1 MNGRPD
7 IDEFADRFAAETPLA
22 SEQIRLDR
30 LAGQLKLEMQYV
42 LQRRHDDR
50 QGKLTPDVV
59 MRVVRALADADVGS
73 LLDHDED
80 TWHDPARSTINDT
93 RSRGFLGYASR
104 VIADLA
110 KAGGWEAEY
119 PRDVWRMRRLG
130 YDGDRTL
137 RFAGIPQPWLRDL
150 AKRWV
155 RWRLSTGLG
164 LEAGGGRPV
173 VVLTRFAQFLAAIGI
188 ESIERID
195 RPVLERYLADLRGD
209 PTFTTQ
215 RRGSH
220 IGLLNRFFAAVRQ
233 HRWDTSLPADALFF
247 AEDYPKR
254 QERLPRALAEHVMAQ
269 LEDPDNL
276 ARFADPA
283 HRLITIIL
291 MRCGLRITDALRL
304 RSDCVVT
311 DAEGAPY
318 LRYLNHKM
326 KRDALVPIDE
336 QLRELI
342 AEHRT
347 RTAQRWPAGTPG
359 LFPRPTKNIDGS
371 HPIAS
376 PTYRM
381 ALLRWLA
388 ACDVRDEHGQP
399 VHLTPHQWRHTLGTR
414 LINRDVPQEVV
425 RRILDHDSA
434 ADDRALRPP
443 ARHHR
448 APPLGSRPQGRH
460 PRRAQSLSTR
470 PGRSPRPP
478 GPSNDS
484 AAPPRPCPTATA
496 GCPCSRA
503 ARTPTPA

>member
-1 MNGRPD
+1 M
-7 IDEFADRFAAETPLA
+7 
-22 SEQIRLDR
+22 
-30 LAGQLKLEMQYV
+30 

-59 MRVVRALADADVGS
+59 MRVVRVLADADVGS

-137 RFAGIPQPWLRDL
+137 QFAGIPQPWLRDL

-164 LEAGGGRPV
+164 LEAGGDRPV

-233 HRWDTSLPADALFF
+233 HRWDTPLPADA
-247 AEDYPKR
+247 
-254 QERLPRALAEHVMAQ
+254 
-269 LEDPDNL
+269 
-276 ARFADPA
+276 
-283 HRLITIIL
+283 
-291 MRCGLRITDALRL
+291 
-304 RSDCVVT
+304 
-311 DAEGAPY
+311 
-318 LRYLNHKM
+318 
-326 KRDALVPIDE
+326 
-336 QLRELI
+336 
-342 AEHRT
+342 
-347 RTAQRWPAGTPG
+347 
-359 LFPRPTKNIDGS
+359 
-371 HPIAS
+371 
-376 PTYRM
+376 
-381 ALLRWLA
+381 
-388 ACDVRDEHGQP
+388 
-399 VHLTPHQWRHTLGTR
+399 
-414 LINRDVPQEVV
+414 
-425 RRILDHDSA
+425 
-434 ADDRALRPP
+434 
-443 ARHHR
+443 
-448 APPLGSRPQGRH
+448 
-460 PRRAQSLSTR
+460 
-470 PGRSPRPP
+470 
-478 GPSNDS
+478 
-484 AAPPRPCPTATA
+484 
-496 GCPCSRA
+496 
-503 ARTPTPA
+503 

>member
-1 MNGRPD
+1 M
-7 IDEFADRFAAETPLA
+7 
-22 SEQIRLDR
+22 
-30 LAGQLKLEMQYV
+30 
-42 LQRRHDDR
+42 
-50 QGKLTPDVV
+50 
-59 MRVVRALADADVGS
+59 
-73 LLDHDED
+73 
-80 TWHDPARSTINDT
+80 
-93 RSRGFLGYASR
+93 
-104 VIADLA
+104 IADLA
-110 KAGGWEAEY
+110 KGGGWEAEY

-195 RPVLERYLADLRGD
+195 RPVLERYLADLPGD
-209 PTFTTQ
+209 PTFATQ

-326 KRDALVPIDE
+326 KRAGADRRAATRTDRRTPYPHRTALAGRDTGAVPAPHE
-336 QLRELI
+336 
-342 AEHRT
+342 EHRRQPPDRQPHLPHGAAALAGRLRRARRT
-347 RTAQRWPAGTPG
+347 RPAGAPDTAPVAPHPG
-359 LFPRPTKNIDGS
+359 
-371 HPIAS
+371 HPA
-376 PTYRM
+376 
-381 ALLRWLA
+381 
-388 ACDVRDEHGQP
+388 DQP
-399 VHLTPHQWRHTLGTR
+399 
-414 LINRDVPQEVV
+414 
-425 RRILDHDSA
+425 
-434 ADDRALRPP
+434 
-443 ARHHR
+443 
-448 APPLGSRPQGRH
+448 
-460 PRRAQSLSTR
+460 
-470 PGRSPRPP
+470 
-478 GPSNDS
+478 
-484 AAPPRPCPTATA
+484 
-496 GCPCSRA
+496 
-503 ARTPTPA
+503 